1 MKHRKEIPTGEK
13 RGKFPNP
20 CPDTVVG
27 KHCLERMPGFPY
39 GRGTVYSRLES
50 PMESYGEPCLFMP
63 IACSPLLLC
72 KSDERGRALLD
83 EIARTVHRTF
93 SSKE

>member
-1 MKHRKEIPTGEK
+1 
-13 RGKFPNP
+13 
-20 CPDTVVG
+20 
-27 KHCLERMPGFPY
+27 MPGFPY

-72 KSDERGRALLD
+72 KSDEKLFFFGIFKTSGGKEG
-83 EIARTVHRTF
+83 EIIFLGYGVQWGKKYSGSQA
-93 SSKE
+93 